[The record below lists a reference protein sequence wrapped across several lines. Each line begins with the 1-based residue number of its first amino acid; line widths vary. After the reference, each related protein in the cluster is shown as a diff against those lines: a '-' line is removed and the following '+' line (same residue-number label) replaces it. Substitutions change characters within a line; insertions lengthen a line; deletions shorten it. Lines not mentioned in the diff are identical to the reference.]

1 MAGVQIQIKK
11 KKGEGGKEKKK
22 RLSVYLTLWTLAHP
36 KNSGNSYTQTGFD
49 INGAKASQANPLG
62 NPDLPGWTTTGGLNW
77 VGQLVTTFNNGVVYS
92 YNFADGG
99 ATVDASIVPPY
110 TETVKSLADQVE
122 NYSGTLGTKPDYA
135 PWTPENA
142 IVAVW
147 IGVNDVGNSWYQP
160 DAQDIATRVVARY
173 FELLQDIYATGIRQF
188 ALLNVPREFRSFCF
202 SSFTPNA
209 SFEWERGPLSLPPS
223 PSPLASPSPSPRL
236 SSPP

>member
-1 MAGVQIQIKK
+1 MLSKLSLGAAAALCGLQLAAAQDPAG
-11 KKGEGGKEKKK
+11 
-22 RLSVYLTLWTLAHP
+22 YLI
-36 KNSGNSYTQTGFD
+36 SFGNSYTQTGFD

-77 VGQLVTTFNNGVVYS
+77 VGQLVTAFNNGVVYS

-188 ALLNVPREFRSFCF
+188 ALLNVPRKFRSFFF

-209 SFEWERGPLSLPPS
+209 SSQRERGSLTLTLALTIALALAASFFFPP
-223 PSPLASPSPSPRL
+223 
-236 SSPP
+236 